1 VINQKHGKGS
11 RDRAQFGSIG
21 KLRNQDVTKMGNV
34 NKLYTENYTLQWV
47 GSGK

>member
-1 VINQKHGKGS
+1 M
-11 RDRAQFGSIG
+11 G

-34 NKLYTENYTLQWV
+34 NKMYIGENYRLQWV